1 MLFLL
6 GSVLYRAGAGWHGN
20 AIKQTAFRR
29 AGPNF
34 ERPLLRAICFFCSV
48 LKKGYSIPPALRYKN
63 LGRLTKP
70 TSPYSY
76 EIAAKAL

>member
-1 MLFLL
+1 ML
-6 GSVLYRAGAGWHGN
+6 SLYPEETQCVVQVETGDTGFVADGN
-20 AIKQTAFRR
+20 AT
-29 AGPNF
+29 
-34 ERPLLRAICFFCSV
+34 
-48 LKKGYSIPPALRYKN
+48 LRYKS